1 MKTFNMEMFF
11 HVQSRA
17 ATKAT
22 WETIQAFPSYDA
34 AMDFAKSLDQ
44 DGLEPD
50 NKTVRILP
58 VAK

>member
-1 MKTFNMEMFF
+1 MFF

-22 WETIQAFPSYDA
+22 WKTIKAFPSYDA

-50 NKTVRILP
+50 NTTVRILP